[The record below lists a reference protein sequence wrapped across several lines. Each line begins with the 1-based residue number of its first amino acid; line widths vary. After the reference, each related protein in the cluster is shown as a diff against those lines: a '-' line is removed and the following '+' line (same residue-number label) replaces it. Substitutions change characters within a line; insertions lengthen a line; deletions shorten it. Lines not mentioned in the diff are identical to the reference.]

1 MSDNISLS
9 YISLYISIV
18 STHYTIFSLEKKMS
32 AIKSVGQQS
41 YFQYLIMDPLA
52 YLPLERTA
60 SSPISCYS
68 TSGDSPCLAALLALQ
83 RHIEPSH
90 T

>member
-1 MSDNISLS
+1 
-9 YISLYISIV
+9 
-18 STHYTIFSLEKKMS
+18 MS
-32 AIKSVGQQS
+32 AMKYVGQQS

-52 YLPLERTA
+52 YLPIERTA